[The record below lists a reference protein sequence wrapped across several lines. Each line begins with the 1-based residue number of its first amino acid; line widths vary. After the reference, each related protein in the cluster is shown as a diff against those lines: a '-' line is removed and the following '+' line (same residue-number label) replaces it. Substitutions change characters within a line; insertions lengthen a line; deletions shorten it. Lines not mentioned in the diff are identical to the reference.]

1 MQAYIHKR
9 IYRLHCNKLKADE
22 WMRSPLQSFIWVH
35 FYNTERKRFLKATLM
50 QVFPSGERDLCG
62 WRRRLELRRPA
73 RVQES
78 AAKDALLRGVGSEW
92 CTLSHS
98 GFTILRS
105 EGQLSRRM
113 KSQNQYRTKFK
124 ADIGQLYSIIIKNFF
139 ATCLSFWES
148 RQHLNN
154 CEGSIIACINGKKV
168 VRGIVHNST
177 SSFMHSVRA
186 FLFVPSCIP
195 FLLSCS
201 SFRPFQIWKFAYFW

>member
-1 MQAYIHKR
+1 MNQKLVQAYIHKR

-50 QVFPSGERDLCG
+50 QVFPSGERDLRC

-73 RVQES
+73 SVQES
-78 AAKDALLRGVGSEW
+78 AAKDALLRAVGSEW

-98 GFTILRS
+98 GFTILRC

-124 ADIGQLYSIIIKNFF
+124 ADIGELYSIIKKFSKTFF
-139 ATCLSFWES
+139 CY
-148 RQHLNN
+148 
-154 CEGSIIACINGKKV
+154 
-168 VRGIVHNST
+168 
-177 SSFMHSVRA
+177 M
-186 FLFVPSCIP
+186 P
-195 FLLSCS
+195 FLL
-201 SFRPFQIWKFAYFW
+201 RIQITSEQPWRVNYCLN